1 MEVLLENIKTSFCEK
16 NPYIIGVVQKGC
28 DILYP
33 FVLSLYVL
41 IPPRRNKD
49 YQLMKILNDTNDN
62 DTKYNYID
70 LKCKCMILT

>member
-1 MEVLLENIKTSFCEK
+1 MQIYKLMMKYYNNYETSK
-16 NPYIIGVVQKGC
+16 LYN

-70 LKCKCMILT
+70 LKNNICISLLTQML